1 MPFEKGH
8 APFPRRAV
16 VETETLERETTQ
28 FSPPPI
34 IVSRFLLADAMSP
47 RGQWLVDRLVAKW
60 PHLSPATFSG
70 RLRAWIGSNSHYLTK
85 TPHGV
90 GLSRIVRTELDA
102 LPIAEEV
109 FLFLEEPKEHKYDRE
124 GFAIYRDTG
133 KWAKSLGASRYIIDR
148 NSDCVSNEIA
158 RRLGAR
164 EDVEVSLIL

>member
-1 MPFEKGH
+1 MAFEKGH
-8 APFPRRAV
+8 HSYPRRPLVA
-16 VETETLERETTQ
+16 VETTERET
-28 FSPPPI
+28 SPPV
-34 IVSRFLLADAMSP
+34 IVSRFLLVDAMSP
-47 RGQWLVDRLVAKW
+47 RGQWLLDRLAAKW
-60 PHLSPATFSG
+60 PHLSQATLSG

-102 LPIAEEV
+102 LPIVEEV

-133 KWAKSLGASRYIIDR
+133 KWAKGLGASRYIVDR

-164 EDVEVSLIL
+164 EDVEVSLLL